1 MKSAMSQPMRRLLTL
16 LVALV
21 FVALPFVAY
30 PLFLIK
36 ALCFVLAACA
46 FNLLLG
52 GVGLLSLGHAT
63 FFGGAS
69 YLCGYLMVG
78 AGWPPA
84 AAIACAVA
92 ATALVGMAFGW
103 LSVQRQGMS
112 FSMVTL
118 ALAQFAYFAFSQSKF
133 TGGDDGLQGVPRGI
147 LLGLDLNSDLT
158 LYYVVLVV
166 VGTCLALL
174 HRVNTSPFGLSMQ
187 LVKGNENRALS
198 LGYDVRFIKWQ
209 VFVLSSTMTAVAG
222 ALKVNAVQFAS
233 LGDMHFEMSGEILMM
248 AVIGGAGSLTG
259 AAVGALAL
267 AALHEYFSGL
277 GGWIQ
282 AIQGAV
288 FAVVVLFFPGGLYGI
303 LRSIGAA
310 LWRRLSPAPTL
321 RGDAIRRLL

>member
-1 MKSAMSQPMRRLLTL
+1 MRILTFLLLAAVLIAM
-16 LVALV
+16 
-21 FVALPFVAY
+21 PFVAY

-69 YLCGYLMVG
+69 YFCGYLMVG
-78 AGWPPA
+78 MGWAPIAAIPA
-84 AAIACAVA
+84 AVML
-92 ATALVGMAFGW
+92 TALLGMAFGW
-103 LSVQRQGMS
+103 LSVQRQGMH

-118 ALAQFAYFAFSQSKF
+118 ALAQFAYFAFSQASF
-133 TGGDDGLQGVPRGI
+133 TGGDNGLQGVPRGT
-147 LLGLDLNSDLT
+147 LFGLDLRSDLT

-166 VGTCLALL
+166 VGACLLLL
-174 HRVNTSPFGLSMQ
+174 HRVNHSPFGLSMQ

-198 LGYDVRFIKWQ
+198 LGYDVRFIKWR

-233 LGDMHFEMSGEILMM
+233 LSDVHFEMAGEILMM
-248 AVIGGAGSLTG
+248 AITGGAGSIAG
-259 AAVGALAL
+259 GALGAL
-267 AALHEYFSGL
+267 FLITLHEYFAGL

-288 FAVVVLFFPGGLYGI
+288 FAIVVLFFPGGLYGMARSVVPA
-303 LRSIGAA
+303 LRRRYMSAQA
-310 LWRRLSPAPTL
+310 LRNT
-321 RGDAIRRLL
+321 AIRRPQ

>member
-1 MKSAMSQPMRRLLTL
+1 MKRLLPF

-21 FVALPFVAY
+21 FVALPLVAY

-69 YLCGYLMVG
+69 YFCGYLMAS

-84 AAIACAVA
+84 VAVVCAVA
-92 ATALVGMAFGW
+92 ATALAGMAFGW

-118 ALAQFAYFAFSQSKF
+118 ALAQFAYFAFSQAGF
-133 TGGDDGLQGVPRGI
+133 TGGDDGLQGVPRATW
-147 LLGLDLNSDLT
+147 LGLDLRSDLT
-158 LYYVVLVV
+158 LYYVVLAVV
-166 VGTCLALL
+166 AVCLAVLY
-174 HRVNTSPFGLSMQ
+174 RVTTSPFGLSMQ

-198 LGYDVRFIKWQ
+198 LGYDVRFIKWR
-209 VFVLSSTMTAVAG
+209 VFVLSATMTGMAG

-248 AVIGGAGSLTG
+248 AIIGGAGSIAG
-259 AAVGALAL
+259 AALGALSL
-267 AALHEYFSGL
+267 AALHEYFAGL

-288 FAVVVLFFPGGLYGI
+288 FAVVVLFFPGGLLGI

-310 LWRRLSPAPTL
+310 LRRYISAAPKP
-321 RGDAIRRLL
+321 RGDAIRRQP